1 MLCRGVNRI
10 SGRRPNI
17 AEAGN
22 GAACI
27 AEAGSCL
34 FGESAMVSRQI
45 GSLSSRS
52 KGGRPMSPPLI
63 VIVRTVPDCTD
74 CIMKRFY
81 LCLAD
86 AGDGEAET
94 PSLIALSKP
103 SKALSET
110 GEDAAMSVTVGVE
123 ALEDA
128 AMLADAERDVGRD
141 S

>member
-1 MLCRGVNRI
+1 MR
-10 SGRRPNI
+10 
-17 AEAGN
+17 
-22 GAACI
+22 
-27 AEAGSCL
+27 
-34 FGESAMVSRQI
+34 
-45 GSLSSRS
+45 
-52 KGGRPMSPPLI
+52 PPLI

-128 AMLADAERDVGRD
+128 AILADAERDVGRD